1 MDLGQLAQGDPMV
14 CLCLLVSLFWVHR
27 PLRNSAIRR
36 IQEEK
41 RGFVPGTRA
50 AEDRLYRVHEGNLQA
65 LSMPAIFG
73 AGPGCLS
80 LCALTLSRNRDPRP
94 AAVD

>member
-1 MDLGQLAQGDPMV
+1 MELGQLAQGDPKE
-14 CLCLLVSLFWVHR
+14 CQSLLESLLWDHR

-50 AEDRLYRVHEGNLQA
+50 AEDRLYRVHEGILQA

-80 LCALTLSRNRDPRP
+80 LCALTLSRTRDPRP